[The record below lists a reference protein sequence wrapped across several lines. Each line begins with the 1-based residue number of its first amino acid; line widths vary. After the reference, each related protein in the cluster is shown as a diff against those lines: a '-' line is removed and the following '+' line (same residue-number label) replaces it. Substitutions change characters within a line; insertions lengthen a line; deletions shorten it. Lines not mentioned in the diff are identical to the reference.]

1 MTKRW
6 HAHHSSKIE
15 EYSLLVPCHL
25 TVKCLLRME
34 FTRMT
39 FVKSV
44 NNSNQSYGLTG
55 RKLIFVIIIVLVAT
69 LAVGV
74 CLFSVSSLGLGI
86 GNTEKYLPPNC
97 YSINGNQICP
107 PHKS

>member
-1 MTKRW
+1 MD
-6 HAHHSSKIE
+6 
-15 EYSLLVPCHL
+15 
-25 TVKCLLRME
+25 

-39 FVKSV
+39 FAKSV
-44 NNSNQSYGLTG
+44 INPDQSNRLFG
-55 RKLIFVIIIVLVAT
+55 RKLIIGIMIVLVAT

-74 CLFSVSSLGLGI
+74 WFFSISSLGLGI
-86 GNTEKYLPPNC
+86 GNTGKYLPPDC

>member
-1 MTKRW
+1 MD
-6 HAHHSSKIE
+6 
-15 EYSLLVPCHL
+15 
-25 TVKCLLRME
+25 

-39 FVKSV
+39 FAKSV
-44 NNSNQSYGLTG
+44 INPDQSNRLFG
-55 RKLIFVIIIVLVAT
+55 RKLIIGIMIVLVAT

-74 CLFSVSSLGLGI
+74 WFFSISSLGLGI
-86 GNTEKYLPPNC
+86 GNTEKYLPPDC

>member
-1 MTKRW
+1 MN
-6 HAHHSSKIE
+6 
-15 EYSLLVPCHL
+15 
-25 TVKCLLRME
+25 

-39 FVKSV
+39 IAKSV
-44 NNSNQSYGLTG
+44 INPDQSNRIFG
-55 RKLIFVIIIVLVAT
+55 RKLIIGIIIVLVAT

-74 CLFSVSSLGLGI
+74 WFFSISSLGLGI
-86 GNTEKYLPPNC
+86 GNTGKYLPPDC

>member
-1 MTKRW
+1 
-6 HAHHSSKIE
+6 
-15 EYSLLVPCHL
+15 
-25 TVKCLLRME
+25 
-34 FTRMT
+34 MT

-44 NNSNQSYGLTG
+44 INPNQSNRLFG
-55 RKLIFVIIIVLVAT
+55 RKLIIGIIIIVLVAT

-74 CLFSVSSLGLGI
+74 WFFSISSLGLGI